1 MVDFQKNACAP
12 KCDRPSDPYDGRWK
26 CECKLK
32 SGGCRD
38 GSKCE
43 VKCDTGFYVNE
54 TVKGIECK
62 DGRSWHVDSGAKWWR
77 MDFRVC
83 LPKCSKPEDP
93 KNGRFVCDENCDL
106 DSGNG

>member
-1 MVDFQKNACAP
+1 MEKW
-12 KCDRPSDPYDGRWK
+12 WK
-26 CECKLK
+26 FNVSYVYRFRVILYKVLTREYLR
-32 SGGCRD
+32 CRD

-93 KNGRFVCDENCDL
+93 KNGRFVCDDENCDL